1 MMKAL
6 VYGVIGGIVSCIL
19 FSVLFNGIGLRD
31 DIVTGTI
38 VLSIVICACTGI
50 VVEKIDTK

>member
-1 MMKAL
+1 MKAL

-19 FSVLFNGIGLRD
+19 FYVLFNGIGIRD
-31 DIVTGTI
+31 DIVVGTI